1 MSLNEEG
8 GKIQNGRATSQFEAV
23 LETAVDAIVIIDE
36 RGVVQTFNRAA
47 ERMFGYERAE
57 VIGKNVS
64 LLMPPPFGQEHDGYI
79 LEYLQTG
86 RAKIIGIG
94 REAVGKR
101 KDGSVFPIELSVSEV
116 VAGLSRTFTGVVRDI
131 SERRQLENEILQVS
145 EREQQRIG
153 HELHDGLCQEMAGI
167 AFALQSL
174 QQKAAAGAIIDAAE
188 IKKVTALLND
198 AIRHGRG
205 LSHGLYPVDPQP
217 NGLSVALSRL
227 ALDTSDAHKMI
238 CRFRA
243 SDDIEVRDV
252 SVATHLYRIAQEA
265 VREAL
270 RQGHANEITIQLE
283 DYGQSLTMSI
293 CDNGL
298 PLSSKERYRSE
309 MVDRMMQHR
318 AKVIGAKLRIESSP
332 SNRGMRVICQWARS

>member
-1 MSLNEEG
+1 MSLNEKG
-8 GKIQNGRATSQFEAV
+8 GKIQYGRASSQLEAV
-23 LETAVDAIVIIDE
+23 LETAVDAIVIIGE
-36 RGVVQTFNRAA
+36 RGVIQTFNRAA

-57 VIGKNVS
+57 VIGQNVS
-64 LLMPPPFGQEHDGYI
+64 ILMPSPFREHHDAY
-79 LEYLQTG
+79 LSKYLQTG
-86 RAKIIGIG
+86 EPKIIGIG

-116 VAGLSRTFTGVVRDI
+116 LAGGSRTFTGVVRDI

-153 HELHDGLCQEMAGI
+153 HELHDGLCQELAGI

-174 QQKAAAGAIIDAAE
+174 HRKTTAGATIQASE
-188 IKKVTALLND
+188 LTKVTVQLND

-205 LSHGLYPVDPQP
+205 LSYGLYPVDPQP

-227 ALDTSDAHKMI
+227 ALDTSDAHKI
-238 CRFRA
+238 VCKFQA
-243 SDDIEVRDV
+243 PQDIEVRDA
-252 SVATHLYRIAQEA
+252 SAATHLYRIAQEA

-270 RQGHANEITIQLE
+270 RHGHAQQITIGLV
-283 DYGQSLTMSI
+283 DDGHTLTLSI

-298 PLSSKERYRSE
+298 SLLSKERYRSD
-309 MVDRMMQHR
+309 MAVRMMHHR
-318 AKVIGAKLRIESSP
+318 AKVIGANLRLECTE
-332 SNRGMRVICQWARS
+332 SNRGVRVICQWARS

>member
-1 MSLNEEG
+1 MHLTENDQTTQS
-8 GKIQNGRATSQFEAV
+8 GRASRQLEAV
-23 LETAVDAIVIIDE
+23 LETAVDAIVIVDE
-36 RGVVQTFNRAA
+36 RGIVQTFNRAA
-47 ERMFGYERAE
+47 ESMFGYERAQ
-57 VIGKNVS
+57 VIGRNVS
-64 LLMPPPFGQEHDGYI
+64 ILMPAPFRQEHDSYI
-79 LEYLQTG
+79 SEYLQTG

-116 VAGLSRTFTGVVRDI
+116 IVGKSRTFTGVVRDI

-174 QQKAAAGAIIDAAE
+174 QQKAAAGGIIDAAE
-188 IKKVTALLND
+188 IRKVTALLND

-205 LSHGLYPVDPQP
+205 LSHGLYPVNPQP

-227 ALDTSDAHKMI
+227 ALDTSDAHKI
-238 CRFRA
+238 DCKFRA
-243 SDDIEVRDV
+243 ANDVEVRDV

-270 RQGHANEITIQLE
+270 RQGRANEITIELE
-283 DYGQSLTMSI
+283 HNGQGLTLSVS
-293 CDNGL
+293 DNGL
-298 PLSSKERYRSE
+298 PLSSKERYRIE
-309 MVDRMMQHR
+309 MVARMMQHR
-318 AKVIGAKLRIESSP
+318 ARVIGAKLRIESARSD
-332 SNRGMRVICQWARS
+332 GGVKVICQWARS